1 MTRCDTI
8 VSIPG
13 PTNSP
18 PVATLGISE
27 DHQALHDTA
36 RRWVEHRCPP
46 AVARAA
52 LDSPHERPPFWTE
65 LAELGWLGL
74 HVGEEHGGSG
84 GGLGDLAVVL
94 EELGRACAPGPF
106 LPTVLAGAVVDRAGS
121 AAQRDEL
128 LPALVDGSATAAVA
142 WSGAVDVERRGTAV
156 TLRGVLG
163 PVLGGAAASLLVV
176 PADGRWVVLDR
187 SAVDVVPLTAV
198 DGTRDVAEVRL
209 DGCEAPPERWLEPCA
224 VDELAAVLL
233 AAECVGGAAWCV
245 ETAAAHA
252 KVREQ
257 FGRPIGQFQAVKHRC
272 ADMLL
277 ALEQAR
283 AAAWDGARG
292 GEGGGLAAS
301 VAAALGPAA
310 FLRCAMDCIQVLGAI
325 GFAWEHDAHL
335 YLKRAMAA
343 QALAGD
349 ADRWRQRVAACARAG
364 PRRRL
369 AVDLPAEA
377 EVHRD
382 AVRAFLDDNADVL
395 ADHARRREALVA
407 SGYLVPHWPRPWGRD
422 AGPVEQLVIDEELR
436 AARIRRP
443 HLQVA
448 AWALPALIAHGS
460 PEQHE
465 RWVPRSLRGE
475 LTWCQLFSEPGAG
488 SDLAALS
495 TKAVRVDGGWL
506 LSGQKTWTTMAATAD
521 LGLALARTDPSVP
534 KHDGISCFVVDMRS
548 PGVEVRPLREL
559 TGHELFNEVFLS
571 DVFVPDDHVVG
582 SAGDGWRVA
591 RTTLEN
597 ERVSMGSGSSFGP
610 GVEAVLRLLPDD
622 DPALSSR
629 VGALVAEAH
638 SLAVLGLR
646 LTARAVAGVAP
657 GPEASVRKLL
667 GVEHEQRVQE
677 VGLGLFGAAGAASEG
692 EAAGW
697 VAGFLGNRAL
707 TIAGGTSEVQR
718 NVIAERLLGLPRDA
732 GA

>member
-1 MTRCDTI
+1 MG
-8 VSIPG
+8 V
-13 PTNSP
+13 
-18 PVATLGISE
+18 LGISE
-27 DHQALHDTA
+27 DQLALHDTA
-36 RRWVEHRCPP
+36 RRWVERRCPTS
-46 AVARAA
+46 AARHA
-52 LDSPHERPPFWTE
+52 LEAPHELPPFWSE

-106 LPTVLAGAVVDRAGS
+106 LPTVLASAVVDRAGS
-121 AAQRDEL
+121 AAQRAEL
-128 LPALVDGSATAAVA
+128 LPGLVDGSAAGAVA
-142 WSGAVDVERRGTAV
+142 WSGAVDVERRGGAT
-156 TLRGVLG
+156 TLHGHLG
-163 PVLGGAAASLLVV
+163 PVLGAATASLLVL

-187 SAVDVVPLTAV
+187 SAVDVVPLAGV

-209 DGCEAPPERWLEPCA
+209 DGCEAPPERWLAPHA
-224 VDELAAVLL
+224 ADELAAVLL
-233 AAECVGGAAWCV
+233 AAESVGGAAWCV
-245 ETAAAHA
+245 DTAAAHA

-292 GEGGGLAAS
+292 GEGSELAAC
-301 VAAALGPAA
+301 VAGALGPAA
-310 FLRCAMDCIQVLGAI
+310 FLRCAKDCIQVLGAI

-349 ADRWRQRVAACARAG
+349 PDSWRRRVAACARSG
-364 PRRRL
+364 PQRRL

-377 EVHRD
+377 EAHREE
-382 AVRAFLDDNADVL
+382 VRTFLDEQADALRDPTRQRAAL
-395 ADHARRREALVA
+395 AA
-407 SGYLVPHWPRPWGRD
+407 SGYLVPHWPKPWGRD

-436 AARIRRP
+436 SARIRRP
-443 HLQVA
+443 HLQVG
-448 AWALPALIAHGS
+448 AWVLPALIAHGS
-460 PEQHE
+460 AEQQE
-465 RWVPRSLRGE
+465 RWVPPSLRGE
-475 LTWCQLFSEPGAG
+475 LAWCQLFSEPGAG

-506 LSGQKTWTTMAATAD
+506 LTGQKTWTSLAATAD
-521 LGLALARTDPSVP
+521 LGLALARTDPSAP
-534 KHDGISCFVVDMRS
+534 KHEGISCFVVDVRG
-548 PGVEVRPLREL
+548 PGVDVRPLREL

-582 SAGDGWRVA
+582 GVHDGWRVA

-610 GVEAVLRLLPDD
+610 GVVALLRLVPED
-622 DPALSSR
+622 DPVLSSR
-629 VGALVAEAH
+629 VGALLAEAH

-646 LTARAVAGVAP
+646 MTQRAVAGVAP

-667 GVEHEQRVQE
+667 GVEHDQRVQE
-677 VGLGLFGAAGAASEG
+677 AGLGLFGGAAAASEG
-692 EAAGW
+692 DAAGW
-697 VAGFLGNRAL
+697 VAGFLGNRSL

-718 NVIAERLLGLPRDA
+718 NVIAERLLGLPRDP
-732 GA
+732 

>member
-1 MTRCDTI
+1 
-8 VSIPG
+8 VG
-13 PTNSP
+13 
-18 PVATLGISE
+18 ALGISE

-36 RRWVEHRCPP
+36 RRWAERRCPP
-46 AVARAA
+46 VVVRRALEA
-52 LDSPHERPPFWTE
+52 PHERPPFWTE

-74 HVGEEHGGSG
+74 HVGEVHGGSG

-106 LPTVLAGAVVDRAGS
+106 LPTVLAGAVIDRAGS
-121 AAQRDEL
+121 EAQRGEL
-128 LPALVDGSATAAVA
+128 LPGLVDGSAAGAVA
-142 WSGAVDVERRGTAV
+142 WSRTVEVERRGSAV
-156 TLRGVLG
+156 RLRGSLG
-163 PVLGGAAASLLVV
+163 PVLGAAAASLVVV
-176 PADGRWVVLDR
+176 PADGRWAVLDR
-187 SAVDVVPLTAV
+187 SAVEVVPLAGV
-198 DGTRDVAEVRL
+198 DGTRDVGEVRL
-209 DGCEAPPERWLEPCA
+209 DGCEAPADRWLEPCA
-224 VDELAAVLL
+224 VDELAVVLL

-245 ETAAAHA
+245 DTAAAHA

-292 GEGGGLAAS
+292 GEGGELAAA

-310 FLRCAMDCIQVLGAI
+310 FLRCAKDCIQVLGAI

-343 QALAGD
+343 QALAGAPD
-349 ADRWRQRVAACARAG
+349 AWRRRAVARARAG
-364 PRRRL
+364 TRRSL

-377 EVHRD
+377 EVHRR
-382 AVRAFLDDNADVL
+382 AVRAFLDDHADAL
-395 ADHARRREALVA
+395 SDRSRRREALAA

-422 AGPVEQLVIDEELR
+422 AGAVEQLVIDDELR
-436 AARIRRP
+436 AARVRRP

-460 PEQHE
+460 SEQQE
-465 RWVPRSLRGE
+465 RWVPPSLRGE

-488 SDLAALS
+488 SDLAALA
-495 TKAVRVDGGWL
+495 TKAVQVDGGWL

-521 LGLALARTDPSVP
+521 LGLALARTDPTAA
-534 KHDGISCFVVDMRS
+534 KHDGIACFVIDMRS

-582 SAGDGWRVA
+582 GVHDGWRVA

-610 GVEAVLRLLPDD
+610 GVEAVLRLLDDD
-622 DPALSSR
+622 DPVLLAR
-629 VGALVAEAH
+629 VGALVVDAH
-638 SLAVLGLR
+638 SLAALGLR
-646 LTARAVAGVAP
+646 LTVRAVAGVAP

-667 GVEHEQRVQE
+667 GVEHDQRVQE
-677 VGLGLFGAAGAASEG
+677 VGLGLLGSAAAATEG

-718 NVIAERLLGLPRDA
+718 NVIAERLLGLPRDP
-732 GA
+732 